1 MYHNFQEMALKRR
14 KSNVLKQI
22 LKQRAAIKRKKLFS
36 WSCYGVRKQ
45 KRKVILVSMCTHV
58 TPVREASNNI
68 ETCLKLGMSCLEL
81 VYVEHERPN
90 QI

>member
-1 MYHNFQEMALKRR
+1 MYHDFREMALKRR
-14 KSNVLKQI
+14 KSNAF

-58 TPVREASNNI
+58 APVREASNDI
-68 ETCLKLGMSCLEL
+68 ETLKLGMSCLEL

>member
-45 KRKVILVSMCTHV
+45 KRKAILVSMCTHV
-58 TPVREASNNI
+58 TPVREASNDI
-68 ETCLKLGMSCLEL
+68 ETFLKIGNVLFRISLC
-81 VYVEHERPN
+81 
-90 QI
+90 

>member
-1 MYHNFQEMALKRR
+1 MVMLWGLQTEK
-14 KSNVLKQI
+14 
-22 LKQRAAIKRKKLFS
+22 
-36 WSCYGVRKQ
+36 
-45 KRKVILVSMCTHV
+45 KVILVSMCTHV
-58 TPVREASNNI
+58 TPVREAFNDI

>member
-14 KSNVLKQI
+14 KSNVLKQT

-45 KRKVILVSMCTHV
+45 KRKAILVSMCTHV
-58 TPVREASNNI
+58 TPVREASNDI
-68 ETCLKLGMSCLEL
+68 ETLLKLGMSCLEL
-81 VYVEHERPN
+81 VYVEHEGAN

>member
-1 MYHNFQEMALKRR
+1 MYHDFQEMALKRR
-14 KSNVLKQI
+14 KSNVF

-58 TPVREASNNI
+58 APVSEASNDI
-68 ETCLKLGMSCLEL
+68 ETLKLGMSCLEL

>member
-45 KRKVILVSMCTHV
+45 KRKAILVSMCTHV
-58 TPVREASNNI
+58 TPVREASNDI
-68 ETCLKLGMSCLEL
+68 KTFLKLGMSCLEL
-81 VYVEHERPN
+81 VYVEHEGAN

>member
-1 MYHNFQEMALKRR
+1 MYHDFQEMALKRR
-14 KSNVLKQI
+14 KSNVF

-58 TPVREASNNI
+58 APVREASNDI
-68 ETCLKLGMSCLEL
+68 ETLKLGMSCLEL

>member
-1 MYHNFQEMALKRR
+1 MYHDFQEMALKRR
-14 KSNVLKQI
+14 KSNVF

-45 KRKVILVSMCTHV
+45 KRKVILVSMCTHIA
-58 TPVREASNNI
+58 PVREASNDI
-68 ETCLKLGMSCLEL
+68 ETLKLGMSCLEL

>member
-14 KSNVLKQI
+14 KSNVF

-58 TPVREASNNI
+58 REASNDI

>member
-14 KSNVLKQI
+14 KSNVF

-36 WSCYGVRKQ
+36 WSCYGVCKQ

-58 TPVREASNNI
+58 APVREASNDI
-68 ETCLKLGMSCLEL
+68 ETLKLGMSCLEL

>member
-58 TPVREASNNI
+58 APVREASNDI
-68 ETCLKLGMSCLEL
+68 ETLKLGMSCLEL

>member
-1 MYHNFQEMALKRR
+1 M
-14 KSNVLKQI
+14 
-22 LKQRAAIKRKKLFS
+22 KQRAAIKRKKLFS

-58 TPVREASNNI
+58 TPVRKASNDI
-68 ETCLKLGMSCLEL
+68 KTFLKLGMSCLEL
-81 VYVEHERPN
+81 VYVEHEGAN

>member
-1 MYHNFQEMALKRR
+1 MYHDFQEMALKRR
-14 KSNVLKQI
+14 KSNVF

-36 WSCYGVRKQ
+36 WSCYGVCKQ

-58 TPVREASNNI
+58 APVREASNDI
-68 ETCLKLGMSCLEL
+68 ETLKLGMSCLEL